1 MPKLTFQWNSVPK
14 LTLGAEVH
22 RLVSKLFRAEHRLL
36 RFVRELRFVVKMPVK
51 LFKQLLTIEFP
62 KNLNFRGQFNLKS
75 VSSTLFFYYD
85 WTQKLILM
93 NHKKIVR
100 HQKFNFGFVSH
111 VVRTKKGGKMNN
123 LPFQIAFQKKGFTN
137 NELNI
142 LEHDNRVFSWKY
154 VYSSSLLR
162 HVLITKPCHCG
173 NILVFHF
180 TAVLEKVRLNLYMVT
195 Y

>member
-75 VSSTLFFYYD
+75 VSSTLFFCYD
-85 WTQKLILM
+85 
-93 NHKKIVR
+93 
-100 HQKFNFGFVSH
+100 
-111 VVRTKKGGKMNN
+111 
-123 LPFQIAFQKKGFTN
+123 
-137 NELNI
+137 
-142 LEHDNRVFSWKY
+142 
-154 VYSSSLLR
+154 
-162 HVLITKPCHCG
+162 
-173 NILVFHF
+173 
-180 TAVLEKVRLNLYMVT
+180 
-195 Y
+195 